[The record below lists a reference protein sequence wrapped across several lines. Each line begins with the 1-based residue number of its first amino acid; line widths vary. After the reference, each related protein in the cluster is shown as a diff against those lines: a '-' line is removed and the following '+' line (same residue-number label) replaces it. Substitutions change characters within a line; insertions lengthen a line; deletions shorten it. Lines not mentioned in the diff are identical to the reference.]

1 VTRFVAGLAGLAF
14 ATFFP
19 LAADA
24 HPHVFIDNR
33 VTMLF
38 TDGKVTGFHTDWTFD
53 EIFTADLLSQFDADG
68 DKQFSAAE
76 SEQVKEGTLPNL
88 AAFHY
93 FTYIYENRKDL
104 GEIAP
109 AAFKADVVNGKARFR
124 LTYALPKPVD
134 PRHAPVAVSVYD
146 HEYYVEVLLMEK
158 DPVKIEGDAA
168 GCAVEVT
175 DDQDHAY
182 YGGFV
187 VPQLITAKCP

>member
-1 VTRFVAGLAGLAF
+1 MRVAPWLLGLAIF
-14 ATFFP
+14 AISP
-19 LAADA
+19 HVAEA

-33 VTMLF
+33 LTFLF
-38 TDGKVTGFHTDWTFD
+38 ADGKVTGFHTDWTFD
-53 EIFTADLLSQFDADG
+53 DIFTEDLLSQFDADG

-93 FTYIYENRKDL
+93 FTYIYEHGKDM

-109 AAFKADVVNGKARFR
+109 SAFKADVAEGRVRFR

-134 PRHAPVAVSVYD
+134 PRQSPVAVSVYD
-146 HEYYVEVLLMEK
+146 HEYYVEVLMAEA
-158 DPVKIEGDAA
+158 DPVKIDGDAS
-168 GCAVEVT
+168 GCVAAVT

-182 YGGFV
+182 FGGFV
-187 VPQLITAKCP
+187 IPQLVTVTCP